1 MERLIA
7 LERHFQGGKLRGI
20 FEDGHMTI
28 ALEAGNQFEA
38 GSIFKPLVDPDRFIQ
53 TLTEIGL
60 VCDMID
66 GFLTREWYKDRI

>member
-1 MERLIA
+1 
-7 LERHFQGGKLRGI
+7 
-20 FEDGHMTI
+20 MTI